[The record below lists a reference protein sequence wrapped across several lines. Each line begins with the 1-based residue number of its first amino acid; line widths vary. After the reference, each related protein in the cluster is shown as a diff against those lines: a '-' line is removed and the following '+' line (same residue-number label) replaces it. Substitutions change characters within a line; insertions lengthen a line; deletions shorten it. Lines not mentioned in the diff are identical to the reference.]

1 MGNKMRASVLYNVGD
16 VRYEMVDIPEI
27 TDTQVLVNVKYVGI
41 CGSDLPRSMVSGLSG
56 NTKYPLILGHEF
68 SGEVVK
74 IGEKVKHINV
84 GDRVAVAP
92 LVPCG
97 KCDYCNEGNF
107 GLCDDYNIIGTRV
120 NGAFAEYVRVPKEHI
135 LKLPDTLD
143 YETAAGIEPATIA
156 YHGIS
161 KSNIRV
167 GDSVVVLGCGPIGQ
181 FVIQWAKVF
190 GASKIIAVDI
200 FDEKLELSKLLGAN
214 YILNSKE
221 VNVIK
226 EIKKITNGGADVVI
240 ETAGSRFTQE
250 QSLFVAKKRGNI
262 VFVGISHTEL
272 PLSADATECILRGEL
287 TLKGSWNSYTSPYP
301 GRAWTATLDFMGKGD
316 IIFKPMISHKI
327 GLNEVGDFLSKM
339 SKREINFN
347 KILVEI

>member
-1 MGNKMRASVLYNVGD
+1 MADKMRASVLYNVGD

-27 TDTQVLVNVKYVGI
+27 AEKEVLVNVKYVGI

-56 NTKYPLILGHEF
+56 NTAYPLILGHEF
-68 SGEVVK
+68 SGEVAK
-74 IGEKVKHINV
+74 V
-84 GDRVAVAP
+84 GDRVKNIRVGDRVTVAP
-92 LVPCG
+92 LVPCK
-97 KCDYCNEGNF
+97 KCDYCKNGNF

-120 NGAFAEYVRVPKEHI
+120 NGALAEYVRVPEEHI

-161 KSNIRV
+161 KSDIKV

-181 FVIQWAKVF
+181 FTIQWSKIF
-190 GASKIIAVDI
+190 GASKIIAIDI
-200 FDEKLELSKLLGAN
+200 FDEKLELSKSLGAN
-214 YILNSKE
+214 YTLNSKE

-226 EIKKITNGGADVVI
+226 EIKKIINEGADVVI

-250 QSLFVAKKRGNI
+250 QSLLIAKKRGKI

-272 PLSADATECILRGEL
+272 PLSVEATECILRGEL
-287 TLKGSWNSYTSPYP
+287 TLQGSWNSYTSPYP
-301 GRAWTATLDFMGKGD
+301 GRAWTATLDFMEKGD
-316 IIFKPMISHKI
+316 IVFTPMISHKI

>member
-1 MGNKMRASVLYNVGD
+1 MADKMRAVVLYNIGD

-27 TDTQVLVNVKYVGI
+27 KEKEVLVNVKYVGI

-56 NTKYPLILGHEF
+56 NTAYPLILGHEF

-74 IGEKVKHINV
+74 VGEKVKNINI
-84 GDRVAVAP
+84 GDRVTVAP
-92 LVPCG
+92 LVPCRE
-97 KCDYCNEGNF
+97 CNHCKKGDF

-120 NGAFAEYVRVPKEHI
+120 NGALAEYVRVPEEHI
-135 LKLPDTLD
+135 LKLPNTLD
-143 YETAAGIEPATIA
+143 YETATGIEPATIA
-156 YHGIS
+156 YHSIS
-161 KSNIRV
+161 RSDIKV
-167 GDSVVVLGCGPIGQ
+167 GDSIVVLGCGPIGQ
-181 FVIQWAKVF
+181 FTIQWARVF

-200 FDEKLELSKLLGAN
+200 FNEKLELSKSLGAN

-221 VNVIK
+221 VNVIE
-226 EIKKITNGGADVVI
+226 EIRKITNGGADIVI

-250 QSLFVAKKRGNI
+250 QSLLVAKKRGQI
-262 VFVGISHTEL
+262 VFVGISHAEL
-272 PLSADATECILRGEL
+272 PLSVEATECILRGEL

-301 GRAWTATLDFMGKGD
+301 GRAWTATLDFMEKGD
-316 IIFKPMISHKI
+316 IIFTPMISHKI

-339 SKREINFN
+339 SKKEIKFN

>member
-1 MGNKMRASVLYNVGD
+1 MANKMRASVLYDIGD

-27 TDTQVLVNVKYVGI
+27 TDGEVLVNVKYVGI

-56 NTKYPLILGHEF
+56 GTAYPLILGHEF
-68 SGEVVK
+68 SGEVAK
-74 IGEKVKHINV
+74 IGSKVKNIKV

-97 KCDYCNEGNF
+97 ECGYCKEGNF
-107 GLCDDYNIIGTRV
+107 GLCNDYNIIGTRV
-120 NGAFAEYVRVPKEHI
+120 NGALAEYVKVPEEHI
-135 LKLPDTLD
+135 LKLPNTLD

-156 YHGIS
+156 YHGIA
-161 KSNIRV
+161 KADIKV

-181 FVIQWAKVF
+181 FALQWAKVF

-200 FDEKLELSKLLGAN
+200 FNEKLELSKGLGAN
-214 YILNSKE
+214 YIVNSKE
-221 VNVIK
+221 VNAIE

-250 QSLFVAKKRGNI
+250 QSLLIAKKRGTI

-272 PLSADATECILRGEL
+272 PLSAKAAESILRGEL

-316 IIFKPMISHKI
+316 IIFTPMISHKI
-327 GLNEVGDFLSKM
+327 GLNEVGEFLRKM
-339 SKREINFN
+339 ANREINFN